1 MTAGAVNENE
11 AHPRRLQFGFAPE
24 LEQLVHDKVESS
36 ADLCVTF
43 QFFSQLFSFSRLHS
57 NFFKRLITAF

>member
-24 LEQLVHDKVESS
+24 LEKLVHDKVESS
-36 ADLCVTF
+36 ADLYVTL
-43 QFFSQLFSFSRLHS
+43 QFLSVVFIFSF
-57 NFFKRLITAF
+57 NFFNIYHCCLK